1 MVQGEMWNQCSV
13 KEAYDRG
20 MFERHPGCGCII
32 TYKTKR
38 GIFRQGKG
46 DWEHNQWTEESER
59 KTQKRILH
67 SMSRDNVGSYLRTQA
82 GKVQITDEQFGKKAC
97 KHCADY
103 GFNPSKKEDRDNYR
117 NITQDIISNYDKSSA
132 VNGASKRVFAAF
144 T

>member
-1 MVQGEMWNQCSV
+1 
-13 KEAYDRG
+13 
-20 MFERHPGCGCII
+20 
-32 TYKTKR
+32 
-38 GIFRQGKG
+38 
-46 DWEHNQWTEESER
+46 
-59 KTQKRILH
+59 
-67 SMSRDNVGSYLRTQA
+67 MSRDNVGSYLRTQA